1 MEKQIQKA
9 GNNSQQIQAGTVIFG
24 IDEKR
29 VREIIDE
36 KINVV
41 IKELSKELSEEAS
54 VIALER
60 IKKFEDNLISK
71 IVKLEDGLKSF
82 GDPNFQLN
90 LIEAQKSAAGT
101 ERLADYDLLSELLI
115 HRIKKGKNR
124 EKRTAIKKAIEIVG
138 DISDEALMGL
148 TLVHSV
154 GRLNPTTGNISE
166 GLDLLNE
173 TYGKLMCDTLPTGS
187 NWIDHLEILDTIRI
201 NQQNKFTD
209 ITTFIG
215 NSVLKGYTDVGIKIN
230 SDAHRQ
236 AGEILRAN
244 NLPIFGNLVVH
255 FLNPDYLR
263 LNLPKIDSV
272 NYTSAVIITE
282 DGISVFNKLTEQQR
296 NTIKSVYNLYEE
308 NDEIKIRIMN
318 SFKRECKL
326 RTNLNKLEDWWNK
339 LPYYFD
345 ITSVGKVL
353 AYANVQRYLPG
364 LPPLD

>member
-9 GNNSQQIQAGTVIFG
+9 GNKSQQIQAGTVILG

-36 KINVV
+36 KIYIV
-41 IKELSKELSEEAS
+41 IKELSEEAS

-71 IVKLEDGLKSF
+71 IVNLEDGLKSF
-82 GDPNFQLN
+82 EDPNFQLN

-101 ERLADYDLLSELLI
+101 ECLADYDLLSELLI

-154 GRLNPTTGNISE
+154 GRLKPTTGNISE

-173 TYGKLMCDTLPTGS
+173 IYGKLMCDTLPIGS
-187 NWIDHLEILDTIRI
+187 NWIDNLEILDTIRI

-215 NSVLKGYTDVGIKIN
+215 NSVLTGYTDVGIKIN
-230 SDAHRQ
+230 SDAYRQ
-236 AGEILRAN
+236 ASETLRAN

-255 FLNPDYLR
+255 FLNPNYLR
-263 LNLPKIDSV
+263 LDLPNIDSI
-272 NYTSAVIITE
+272 NSTSAVIITE
-282 DGISVFNKLTEQQR
+282 DGVSVFNKLTEQQR
-296 NTIKSVYNLYEE
+296 HTIKSVYNLYEE
-308 NDEIKIRIMN
+308 NDEIKIQIMN
-318 SFKRECKL
+318 SFKREWKL
-326 RTNLNKLEDWWNK
+326 RPNLNKLENWWNK